1 LSTEVERIARDIES
15 MRIRGAGRI
24 AVAAAK
30 ALSIVAKASRETN
43 RDKFVENILHAA
55 RRLIATRPTAVS
67 LPNSVRFVVK
77 KLREG
82 VRANYSLEELR
93 NHVVEASTLFIEN
106 AEQAV
111 ARISEYGSKMVDDGD
126 TLMTHC
132 NSASAL
138 EIIKAA
144 YRQGKK
150 ISVYATETRPLFQGH
165 LTSRILR
172 KEGIHVSLICD
183 NAIRHF
189 INTIDKVVVGA
200 DAIAANG
207 ALVNKIGTSLVALAA
222 KEASIPFIV
231 GAETIKFS
239 PETIIGELVKIEE
252 RPKAEVI
259 SAEELREIGNVEVR
273 NPAFDITPPEYI
285 DMIVTEK
292 GVIPPQGAIQILA
305 EEYGWITPEELYIL

>member
-1 LSTEVERIARDIES
+1 LSAEVERIARDIES

-30 ALSIVAKASRETN
+30 ALAIAARGSSETSRQ
-43 RDKFVENILHAA
+43 KFVEEILRAA
-55 RRLIATRPTAVS
+55 KRLIATRPTAVS

-82 VRANYSLEELR
+82 LKADYSLEELR
-93 NHVVEASTLFIEN
+93 NYIVETSTLFIER

-111 ARISEYGSKMVDDGD
+111 SKIGEYGSKMVDDGD

-144 YRQGKK
+144 YKQGKK
-150 ISVYATETRPLFQGH
+150 INVYATETRPLFQGH

-172 KEGIHVSLICD
+172 KEGIDVSLICD
-183 NAIRHF
+183 NAVRHF
-189 INTIDKVVVGA
+189 INRIDKVVVGA

-231 GAETIKFS
+231 GAETMKFS
-239 PETIIGELVKIEE
+239 PETIIGELVRIEE
-252 RPKAEVI
+252 RPWAEVI
-259 SAEELREIGNVEVR
+259 SADELSRIGNVEVR

-305 EEYGWITPEELYIL
+305 EEYGWITPEELYLL